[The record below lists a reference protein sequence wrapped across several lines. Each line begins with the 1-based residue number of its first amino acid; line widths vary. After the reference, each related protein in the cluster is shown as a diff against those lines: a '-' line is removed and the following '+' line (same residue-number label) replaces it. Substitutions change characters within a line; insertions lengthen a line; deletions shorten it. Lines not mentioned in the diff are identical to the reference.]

1 MFGEDVS
8 EHPETLSRSSVRL
21 YVFSELVAGNFV
33 LFTTIPIRI
42 RNWYVPMFCYE
53 GKLILLIQS
62 ISDDSR
68 AREFSHRGIRR
79 GEHC

>member
-42 RNWYVPMFCYE
+42 RNWYVPMFFLR
-53 GKLILLIQS
+53 GQIDFTNS
-62 ISDDSR
+62 IDQRRLAR
-68 AREFSHRGIRR
+68 A
-79 GEHC
+79 